1 MNEEKQQ
8 IFINMDDSG
17 VLHYNDE
24 ICVYGGIAF
33 ISQKAKEDF
42 ERKYKSILKD
52 INCSYCR
59 KCKEK
64 CNHKCP
70 EVKDTNIK
78 NKHKR
83 RIFNLIKQEYCSAI
97 IINNKKVEESIMNN
111 KKSRGRYRD
120 YVQRILI
127 KRIIEKLIKEEKID
141 PNKNIELIIRID
153 QQATSTDT
161 NRRFIEDIEKE
172 LTKGINN
179 YKCNVRHKPIVFSKL
194 EIDLKYVESHKHIVI
209 QASDLIAGETRKAVL
224 HNKNINEIIKSTE
237 YLNVRIFVP

>member
-1 MNEEKQQ
+1 MNKEKQQ
-8 IFINMDDSG
+8 IFINMDDSR
-17 VLHYNDE
+17 VLHYNEE

-33 ISQKAKEDF
+33 ISKKSKEDF

-70 EVKDTNIK
+70 EIKDTNIK

-83 RIFNLIKQEYCSAI
+83 RIFNLIKQEYCYAI

-120 YVQRILI
+120 YAQRILI
-127 KRIIEKLIKEEKID
+127 KRIIEKLIKEEKVN

-161 NRRFIEDIEKE
+161 NRKFIKDIEKE
-172 LTKGINN
+172 LTKGFNN
-179 YKCNVRHKPIVFSKL
+179 YKCNVRYKPIIFGDL

-209 QASDLIAGETRKAVL
+209 QASDFIAGETRKAVIC
-224 HNKNINEIIKSTE
+224 NKNINEIIKNTE